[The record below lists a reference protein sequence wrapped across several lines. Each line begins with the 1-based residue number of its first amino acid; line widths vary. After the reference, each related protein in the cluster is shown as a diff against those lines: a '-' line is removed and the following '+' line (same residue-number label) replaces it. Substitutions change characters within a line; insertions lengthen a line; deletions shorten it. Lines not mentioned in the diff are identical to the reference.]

1 MVGTVLAAGEASGV
15 TEGSTVLSHTRH
27 QSVAR
32 FDHRERLCVPLPA
45 GLGVDV
51 APLARLAQVGGVSL
65 QLAAAR
71 PGDSVAVIGLG
82 PVGNLVAQ
90 LAHVSGYRVVGVE
103 RSARRRA
110 LAQACGLKRSS
121 RPKTLAKP
129 SERLGPGSSWSA
141 QVAPQRLCWPR
152 RYAAATAR

>member
-82 PVGNLVAQ
+82 P
-90 LAHVSGYRVVGVE
+90 LATSWLSWRTSLATASSAS
-103 RSARRRA
+103 SARRAGVLWR
-110 LAQACGLKRSS
+110 
-121 RPKTLAKP
+121 KP
-129 SERLGPGSSWSA
+129 AG
-141 QVAPQRLCWPR
+141 
-152 RYAAATAR
+152 

>member
-1 MVGTVLAAGEASGV
+1 M
-15 TEGSTVLSHTRH
+15 LSHTRH

-103 RSARRRA
+103 RSAA
-110 LAQACGLKRSS
+110 PACSG
-121 RPKTLAKP
+121 A
-129 SERLGPGSSWSA
+129 SA
-141 QVAPQRLCWPR
+141 AG
-152 RYAAATAR
+152 